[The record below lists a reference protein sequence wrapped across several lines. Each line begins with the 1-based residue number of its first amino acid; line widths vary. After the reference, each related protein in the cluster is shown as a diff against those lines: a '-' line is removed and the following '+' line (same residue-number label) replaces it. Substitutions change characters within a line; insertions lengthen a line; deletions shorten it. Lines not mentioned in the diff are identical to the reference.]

1 MTVNEFHALLRSEG
15 RYSTRVV
22 PGNALRRLALRTDTG
37 YYTEVV
43 WSVLAASLNCT
54 LRRYDDRRWA
64 TTSFGAL
71 QRIEA
76 AGSRVEISG
85 FDNLL
90 RTDGPA
96 VVIGN
101 HMSMLETFVLPTI
114 LLAARPVAFVVKES
128 LVRYPLFGRVL
139 RTVGCVQVGRRN
151 PREDFEAVMKGG
163 EDMLKAGRLVVVFP
177 QSTRS
182 REVVPDQFNTIGV
195 KLARRAGVPVVP
207 LALKTDF
214 QGLGTMVKD
223 FGAVDRGKPVRFSFG
238 PRLMPQDNQRAI
250 HEECVRFI
258 ATTVQGWSAPE
269 TSQQEAV
276 CPK

>member
-1 MTVNEFHALLRSEG
+1 MDVQAFHAKLRAEG
-15 RYSTRVV
+15 RYETRNI
-22 PGNALRRLALRTDTG
+22 PGGALRRLALRTDTG
-37 YYTEVV
+37 YYAEVV
-43 WSVLAASLNCT
+43 WSVLSASVSCT
-54 LRRYDDRRWA
+54 LGRYDDRRWA

-85 FDNLL
+85 YDNLL
-90 RTDGPA
+90 RAGGPA
-96 VVIGN
+96 VVVGN

-151 PREDFEAVMKGG
+151 PRDDFEAVMKGG
-163 EDMLKAGRLVVVFP
+163 EEMLKAGRIVVVFP

-182 REVVPDQFNTIGV
+182 REVLPEQFNTIGV

-214 QGLGTMVKD
+214 QGLGSLVKD
-223 FGAVDRGKPVRFSFG
+223 FGAVDRGKEVRFSFG
-238 PRLMPQDNQRAI
+238 PRLLPQDNPRAI
-250 HEECVRFI
+250 HEACVGFI
-258 ATTVQGWSAPE
+258 ATTVGGWSARA
-269 TSQQEAV
+269 T
-276 CPK
+276 